1 MPNCVAQR
9 IAFDHVRFCES
20 VYNMLLYYSNSG
32 KEKTSLSQGERQI
45 PYDIAYIWTLT
56 SDTNEFIY
64 KADL

>member
-9 IAFDHVRFCES
+9 IAFDNVIFCEN

-45 PYDIAYIWTLT
+45 PRDIAYIWTLND
-56 SDTNEFIY
+56 DTNEFIY